1 MEIWVLTESQK
12 ITYSE
17 NGRWYNLLQHL
28 QFSAKP
34 GEKEAVNKR
43 LDHAATVITVP
54 IIVHKI
60 FIISVNIAWVYCLY
74 SMVQKQYAAQKL
86 FLKIS
91 YSTYR
96 KIIIEKSKWNSARM
110 CGLLS
115 ILVFRYTITKA
126 HRVQNDQNIFMENW
140 YTRSTLWSII
150 SRMSSLPLKYDF

>member
-86 FLKIS
+86 LLEIS
-91 YSTYR
+91 YSAYR
-96 KIIIEKSKWNSARM
+96 KIIIEKSKWNSAR
-110 CGLLS
+110 
-115 ILVFRYTITKA
+115 
-126 HRVQNDQNIFMENW
+126 
-140 YTRSTLWSII
+140 II
-150 SRMSSLPLKYDF
+150 VNSSV